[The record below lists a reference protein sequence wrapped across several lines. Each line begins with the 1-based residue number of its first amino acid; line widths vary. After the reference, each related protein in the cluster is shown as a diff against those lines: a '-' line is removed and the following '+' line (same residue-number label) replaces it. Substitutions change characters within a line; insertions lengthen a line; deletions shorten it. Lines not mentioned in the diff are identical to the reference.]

1 MQERQKKFQTPFM
14 HDKTASKI
22 AYKKGVF
29 KKVFFQ
35 ICFIKHPKNNRINWF
50 EEQTVER
57 PTYPKLLQIDT
68 STCGVALKLS

>member
-1 MQERQKKFQTPFM
+1 MQEPQKKFQTSFM

-35 ICFIKHPKNNRINWF
+35 ICFIKHPKNNRIN
-50 EEQTVER
+50 
-57 PTYPKLLQIDT
+57 
-68 STCGVALKLS
+68 